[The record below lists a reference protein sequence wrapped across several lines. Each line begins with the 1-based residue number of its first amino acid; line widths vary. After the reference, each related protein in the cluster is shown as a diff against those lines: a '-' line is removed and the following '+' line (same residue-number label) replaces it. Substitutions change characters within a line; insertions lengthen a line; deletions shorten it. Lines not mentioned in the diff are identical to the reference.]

1 MCAPRQTNPTALAEN
16 SRSPSPD
23 LAAPPA
29 LLWRAL
35 TVAFVVAVASCD
47 RSASSMREWRAS
59 DHDRSDE
66 PSGTRGQA
74 RADTQ
79 PTKENAAVEIAPSAK
94 TPPGAGSTGAKASAA
109 AASGTSG
116 RDAASAPR
124 ASASGTSGT
133 IASKPSWT
141 WLGGRNVPDV
151 TGSAATE
158 TAPTGRSCAP
168 LTLHDPT
175 CRLV

>member
-1 MCAPRQTNPTALAEN
+1 
-16 SRSPSPD
+16 
-23 LAAPPA
+23 
-29 LLWRAL
+29 
-35 TVAFVVAVASCD
+35 
-47 RSASSMREWRAS
+47 MREWRAS

-133 IASKPSWT
+133 NRVEAFVDMAWRSQCARCHGLSGHGDGPDGAFVRAPDLTRPDLQARVTDQDMANVIANGKNRMPKFD
-141 WLGGRNVPDV
+141 LPPEVVAG
-151 TGSAATE
+151 
-158 TAPTGRSCAP
+158 
-168 LTLHDPT
+168 
-175 CRLV
+175 LVRRIRFLKARD